1 MPDAAKMRHAKSP
14 RSTIRPNVITV
25 ATKAAT
31 PLPTSDQLNG
41 KIGQSIFSERSAP
54 VLLCRIFHATKPRN
68 VVRAEIR
75 NR

>member
-1 MPDAAKMRHAKSP
+1 MPDAATIRHANSL
-14 RSTIRPNVITV
+14 RSIIRPRVMTV

-41 KIGQSIFSERSAP
+41 KIGQSIFSARSAP
-54 VLLCRIFHATKPRN
+54 VLLCRIFHAVKPRN
-68 VVRAEIR
+68 VARAETR